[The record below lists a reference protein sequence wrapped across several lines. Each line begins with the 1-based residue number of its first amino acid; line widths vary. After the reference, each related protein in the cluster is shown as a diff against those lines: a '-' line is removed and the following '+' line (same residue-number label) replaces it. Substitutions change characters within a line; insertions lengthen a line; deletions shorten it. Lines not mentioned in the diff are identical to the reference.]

1 MAFAPTSPFADCAAK
16 VLELHDSVITVTGVL
31 NSRARGISYL
41 YPPFSLFVRAGAVEA
56 LLYKTSRQWSVC
68 APLIEPAPR
77 GLPLMR
83 ALWVIDYEPAALH
96 ERVAYLRSDEAEAE
110 LLAAAGEVTRKA
122 PKGC

>member
-1 MAFAPTSPFADCAAK
+1 MF
-16 VLELHDSVITVTGVL
+16 
-31 NSRARGISYL
+31 L
-41 YPPFSLFVRAGAVEA
+41 YPLFFSFCARPGAVRCGGST
-56 LLYKTSRQWSVC
+56 LQNIPSVC

-77 GLPLMR
+77 GIPLMR

-110 LLAAAGEVTRKA
+110 LLAVAGEVTRKA